1 MFMGGYRFTGDPAA
15 LLEGH
20 ARLMAEIPAES
31 IELHVCVET
40 ADGILVLDTCPSQE
54 IFEAFSS
61 SEGFRAAVAA
71 AGLPEPT
78 VEPLGV
84 VRSVVSAPSR

>member
-1 MFMGGYRFTGDPAA
+1 MCLGSYRFTGDPAT

-31 IELHVCVET
+31 VELHVCIET
-40 ADGILVLDTCPSQE
+40 ADGILVLDTCPTQE
-54 IFEAFSS
+54 VFEGFST

-71 AGLPEPT
+71 AGLPEAK
-78 VEPLGV
+78 VEQLGE
-84 VRSVVSAPSR
+84 VRSVVSG